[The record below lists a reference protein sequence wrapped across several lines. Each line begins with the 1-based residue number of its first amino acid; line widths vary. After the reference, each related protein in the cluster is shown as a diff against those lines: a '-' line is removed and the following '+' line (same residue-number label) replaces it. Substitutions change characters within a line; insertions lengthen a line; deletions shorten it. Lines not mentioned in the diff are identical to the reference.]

1 MEVRVGQWVKGTHKF
16 INDIPRIRFI
26 KVDKITDICGRP
38 HYKGKHKDGYSNNN
52 MYIRKEDVIEVK
64 DTPQELI
71 EIGDLVALD
80 HHQNYIK
87 QVLDVSGSL
96 ISFNS
101 SRCVLNQVCKI
112 LTPNSNGGYDLQWE
126 AE

>member
-1 MEVRVGQWVKGTHKF
+1 MTCNGWGVEKMEVRVGQWVRKGEHIGEITTVH
-16 INDIPRIRFI
+16 IGGYYI
-26 KVDKITDICGRP
+26 KCKTLRTPFNYVDSLY
-38 HYKGKHKDGYSNNN
+38 YKEWKVAN
-52 MYIRKEDVIEVK
+52 
-64 DTPQELI
+64 TPQELI
-71 EIGDLVALD
+71 KIGDLVALD
-80 HHQNYIK
+80 HHPNYIK

>member
-1 MEVRVGQWVKGTHKF
+1 MKVNIGQWVRTKGNKLYKVKMYPNNHYDFLAENTTCM
-16 INDIPRIRFI
+16 IP
-26 KVDKITDICGRP
+26 KEYIT
-38 HYKGKHKDGYSNNN
+38 K
-52 MYIRKEDVIEVK
+52 VK
-64 DTPQELI
+64 DTPRELI

-80 HHQNYIK
+80 HHPNYIK

-126 AE
+126 KNN